1 MFGWKKYKKGDDGG
15 RVCSAAARKNGVD
28 YIPVAPSETR
38 PRDLDAIQVDNTN
51 PPLNVRQ
58 GSFKGN
64 EGGRVG

>member
-1 MFGWKKYKKGDDGG
+1 MKKEKGQRPQGLL
-15 RVCSAAARKNGVD
+15 D